1 MIFLNNWPINTSLV
15 IAMLLTMFRRGTWEV
30 EDKESVG
37 ELLNIVLLVQIT
49 KITKITKISESN
61 NVGITKK
68 RSISC

>member
-1 MIFLNNWPINTSLV
+1 
-15 IAMLLTMFRRGTWEV
+15 MLDALFRRGTWEV
-30 EDKESVG
+30 ENKESVG

-61 NVGITKK
+61 IVGITKK